1 MTNGNTN
8 GNVQLII
15 KDQVSNSLSE
25 TVDKLEKNLK

>member
-15 KDQVSNSLSE
+15 KDQVSNSMSE
-25 TVDKLEKNLK
+25 TVDKLEKNL